1 MIVARRDSSVARI
14 HAAWRPRTM
23 ANVKI
28 EVRSHS
34 SARELMRPV
43 GLFGPL
49 SMEKQNF
56 PLMIEQQP
64 PHPDYVTRRG
74 RLNYIIACRHETG
87 QMTNLILNDGWQ
99 SRRSR

>member
-1 MIVARRDSSVARI
+1 
-14 HAAWRPRTM
+14 M

-28 EVRSHS
+28 AVRSHS
-34 SARELMRPV
+34 SARELVRPV

-64 PHPDYVTRRG
+64 LHPPNYVTRRG

-99 SRRSR
+99 SRRSRD

>member
-1 MIVARRDSSVARI
+1 
-14 HAAWRPRTM
+14 M

-28 EVRSHS
+28 AVRSHS

-56 PLMIEQQP
+56 PLMI
-64 PHPDYVTRRG
+64 D
-74 RLNYIIACRHETG
+74 
-87 QMTNLILNDGWQ
+87 
-99 SRRSR
+99 

>member
-1 MIVARRDSSVARI
+1 
-14 HAAWRPRTM
+14 M

-28 EVRSHS
+28 AVRSHS
-34 SARELMRPV
+34 SARELIRPV

-56 PLMIEQQP
+56 PLMIEQATP
-64 PHPDYVTRRG
+64 SPPDYVTRQG
-74 RLNYIIACRHETG
+74 RLDYIIACRHETG

-99 SRRSR
+99 SRRSRD